1 MSKNTWTKHKE
12 FGDNLHAAR
21 QSIYRN
27 ELKNSSC
34 KGFVAASIVIAA
46 VCVIILAASLVCFIA
61 GIDFAFSGWS
71 LFIAAFTVGA
81 IAFCWVFLPALRRYP
96 GQKQAAEHLD
106 LACSSHNQI
115 ATALDLYT
123 SKRFTLFGRCAIE
136 QGLSVL
142 KKNNTE
148 KPWLVEYSFP
158 AGSVSVKFIA
168 ALVMLSAAVWINGLS
183 RTGPGQGGRETAPLS
198 GDSVWAGE
206 TDDTEKSQQ
215 GENPRQRKVENWKQS
230 MAGSPQAASSGAD
243 QRKTDELQ
251 GLTSKSTSLSETAV
265 ESQGSGSSAAGASL
279 SSKNAPP
286 RKPAKKSASKKDSD
300 EAVPEERKLP
310 ESSKASSM
318 SSGSAGKGSTPA
330 VYNTW
335 SQNESTGGEGPSP
348 EEEDE
353 EVEDKE
359 ESNRNRGGIQP
370 HLKDRTQAPNRELNI
385 GGAKGDKPGTGRG
398 GPGPTKKSRGT
409 ASLVLGVP
417 VPDFV
422 KGKMGPGVNK
432 VIQERGRPQIEAG
445 EHAESI
451 DVVAGEMP
459 DTPANN
465 SGVSSDF
472 RELVRDYMLRLNR
485 NGN

>member
-1 MSKNTWTKHKE
+1 MNKNIWTKNKE
-12 FGDNLHAAR
+12 FSDNLHAAR
-21 QSIYRN
+21 RSIYRG
-27 ELKNSSC
+27 ELKAASC
-34 KGFVAASIVIAA
+34 KG
-46 VCVIILAASLVCFIA
+46 LTAASLVIAVVCAIIFAAALVYFIA
-61 GIDFAFSGWS
+61 GIEFPFDGWVLFA
-71 LFIAAFTVGA
+71 AALAAGA
-81 IAFCWVFLPALRRYP
+81 LAFAWVLLPAMRHYP
-96 GQKQAAEHLD
+96 GLKKAAEHLD
-106 LACSSHNQI
+106 LACNSHNQI
-115 ATALDLYT
+115 ATALDLYA

-136 QGLSVL
+136 QGLGVL
-142 KKNNTE
+142 KKNFNA
-148 KPWLVEYSFP
+148 KPWLKEYYFS
-158 AGSVSVKFIA
+158 AGSVGVKFIA
-168 ALVMLSAAVWINGLS
+168 AVLLASAAVWLNSLS
-183 RTGPGQGGRETAPLS
+183 RAGMAGAAQETSAAS
-198 GDSVWAGE
+198 GDTVWAAQ
-206 TDDTEKSQQ
+206 TDEPDNAQQ
-215 GENPRQRKVENWKQS
+215 SENPAQRKVENWKQS
-230 MAGSPQAASSGAD
+230 MPGSPQAASSGAD
-243 QRKTDELQ
+243 QRKTDDLQ

-286 RKPAKKSASKKDSD
+286 RKPAKKGADKKESD
-300 EAVPEERKLP
+300 EAAPEERKLP

-318 SSGSAGKGSTPA
+318 TSGSAGKGSTPA

-335 SQNESTGGEGPSP
+335 SQNESTGGEGLAA

-432 VIQERGRPQIEAG
+432 VIQERGRPQVEAG
-445 EHAESI
+445 EHARNTVGLAA
-451 DVVAGEMP
+451 DMP
-459 DTPANN
+459 DTPSNN

-472 RELVRDYMLRLNR
+472 RELVRDYMLMLHE